1 MNATV
6 TPATV
11 ADTLAPATPATL
23 ATLADML
30 ADSVTAL
37 APADGLPTADAL
49 ADALAAVSVARD
61 GDDTARATLADIT
74 RARYVFHAS
83 RYAHDRA
90 GVAVLPD
97 TLKSDVAARM
107 WMDATGSR
115 KSPAT
120 ADRTGGERS
129 FAQYVSRS
137 ATVATDIVYGLAG
150 LADAATARESY
161 TAILADRKQERED
174 GDRAVARVAHTE
186 YVAWRDALPTRDR
199 DALARVVALMT
210 ETSVGRDHT
219 PAFVAVLSA

>member
-1 MNATV
+1 MNAHTA

-11 ADTLAPATPATL
+11 ADALAPATL

-30 ADSVTAL
+30 ADTVETLS
-37 APADGLPTADAL
+37 APDALPTADAL

-90 GVAVLPD
+90 GVTVLPD

-115 KSPAT
+115 KSPPT
-120 ADRTGGERS
+120 ADRTGGEKS

-137 ATVATDIVYGLAG
+137 ATVATDIVYGLDG
-150 LADAATARESY
+150 LADAATARDAYAS
-161 TAILADRKQERED
+161 ILADRKEERAD
-174 GDRAVARVAHTE
+174 GDRAVARVAHAE

-199 DALARVVALMT
+199 DALTRAVVVLT
-210 ETSVGRDHT
+210 GNSVGREHVA
-219 PAFVAVLSA
+219 AFVAILGA